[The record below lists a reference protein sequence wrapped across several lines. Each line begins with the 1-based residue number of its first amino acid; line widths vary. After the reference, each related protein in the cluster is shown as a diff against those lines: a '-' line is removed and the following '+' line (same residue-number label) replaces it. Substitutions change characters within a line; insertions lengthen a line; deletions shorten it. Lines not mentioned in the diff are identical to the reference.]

1 MLQIHNSL
9 TGRKQP
15 FVPIVPGKVRM
26 YVCGIT
32 VYDYCHLGHARML
45 IVFDIVRRHLV
56 ASGFE
61 VTFVRNITDI
71 DDKII
76 KRAQDNGEPMQA
88 LTERFIRAYHE
99 DCAALGVQLGDHE
112 PRATEFVPQIIAMV
126 ETLIAKGYAY
136 VGPNRDVYYAVSKFE
151 PYGQLSGKR
160 LVDLR
165 AGARIEVDESKR
177 DPLDFVLWKAAKPG
191 EPAWDSPWGPGRPGW
206 HIECSAMSVDL
217 LGPHFDIHGGGMD
230 LKFPHHENEIAQT
243 CAACDSKFVNLWMH
257 NGFVRVDD
265 EKMSKSLGNF
275 FTVREVLEW
284 VRDPEVV
291 RYFMANSHYR
301 GPINYTPDSL
311 AQADAALERLYLALR
326 GVSSP
331 LPLAGEVARSAGE
344 GSPPLPRAGEVGRS
358 PGEGSPPLP
367 LAGEVARSAG
377 EGSTATERFN
387 AAMDDD
393 FNTPVAIAELQT
405 LAREVN
411 TAKAAGDMAAASRG
425 ASELRTLGARL
436 GLLGQ
441 DPEVF
446 LRKQPR
452 RQAKSSAGEGA
463 ATPVLGDAEIEQLI
477 ADRAAARK
485 AKNFKESD
493 RIRDLLAARGVLL
506 EDQPGGKTLWRRG

>member
-9 TGRKQP
+9 TGRKETFKP
-15 FVPIVPGKVRM
+15 LEPGKVRM

-45 IVFDIVRRHLV
+45 IVFDVVRRHLE
-56 ASGFE
+56 ASGYD

-76 KRAQDNGEPMQA
+76 QRAQQNGEPMQA
-88 LTERFIRAYHE
+88 LTERFIQAYRD
-99 DCAALGVQLGDHE
+99 DCAALGVRLGDHE
-112 PRATEFVPQIIAMV
+112 PRATEFVGQIVAMV
-126 ETLIAKGYAY
+126 QRLVDKGYAY
-136 VGPNRDVYYAVSKFE
+136 AASNGDVYYAVAKFE

-160 LVDLR
+160 LADLR
-165 AGARIEVDESKR
+165 AGARIEVDEAKR

-191 EPAWDSPWGPGRPGW
+191 EPAWDSPWGAGRPGW
-206 HIECSAMSVDL
+206 HIECSAMSVDI

-243 CAACDSKFVNLWMH
+243 CAACDSPFVNVWMH

-291 RYFMANSHYR
+291 RYFIVNSQYR

-311 AQADAALERLYLALR
+311 SQADAALERLYLALR
-326 GVSSP
+326 GTSP
-331 LPLAGEVARSAGE
+331 ALAGEVARSAGE
-344 GSPPLPRAGEVGRS
+344 GG
-358 PGEGSPPLP
+358 
-367 LAGEVARSAG
+367 
-377 EGSTATERFN
+377 ATQRFV

-393 FNTPVAIAELQT
+393 FNTPMAVSELQS

-411 TAKAAGDMAAASRG
+411 TAKAAGDMAKAATLAAEMRM
-425 ASELRTLGARL
+425 LGARL
-436 GLLGQ
+436 GLLGLE
-441 DPEVF
+441 PEVF
-446 LRKQPR
+446 LRKR
-452 RQAKSSAGEGA
+452 AMKQATGEGA
-463 ATPVLGDAEIEQLI
+463 SAVPANEGAASTLSDADIDRLIEE
-477 ADRAAARK
+477 RAAARK

-493 RIRDLLAARGVLL
+493 RIRDLLAANNVVL
-506 EDQPGGKTLWRRG
+506 EDMPGGKTLWRRG